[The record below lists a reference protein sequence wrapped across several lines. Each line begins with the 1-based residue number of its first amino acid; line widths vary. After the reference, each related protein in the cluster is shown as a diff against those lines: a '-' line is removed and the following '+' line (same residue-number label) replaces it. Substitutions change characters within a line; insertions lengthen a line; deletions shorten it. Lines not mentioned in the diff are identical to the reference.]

1 MAAAS
6 CPACGAPVYANVY
19 HKCGEPNRIGG
30 PDGQIVEV
38 ETPVINADAGVFSEP
53 PTVTATAARTNCDAC
68 GGPLYGDQPHHCDG
82 NKRWYDEGGNA
93 VAGPGYDAQ
102 GHLIHDEVTRVRNVP
117 TQDHAVDVNH
127 VPFEDAPT
135 AGCQLCEEGSPHIHD
150 PSMNGEPLPVFI
162 ANELDHVGEKL
173 EAKSCNEILPGLFVG
188 DWNAGLSFVGSVLNV
203 RDDAPHGNQAAFV
216 EMLVPVPPGH
226 NERYCID
233 PSRLEQ
239 AADKIE
245 TLMGRGPP
253 VLVHCAVGMERSPL
267 AVAAWMVKY
276 RGYASLSEAIKFIQA
291 KRPIVK
297 DRTAWIAITDVAPAP
312 LSEREKYQKMWSH
325 DQYRRVAPGEGAA
338 MHFLGTAKP
347 RFGSTIIDFG
357 AGTGRGALMLAML
370 GRMKVKMVDF
380 ADNCLDDEVRQA
392 LTTQSHALSFQ
403 VADLSQTIPLTEE
416 YGYCTDVMEHIP
428 PEQVDQVLQNILASA
443 QHVYFQISC
452 TDDSCGV
459 LIGHPLHLSVHE
471 PNWWLAKFMALK
483 CQVHFWKDEGHG
495 CTAYVTAWSTGKEIT
510 EKGELNIEEEKIRE
524 NVRANSGDQVDAVTG
539 EAFRWQQVRPYESN
553 GREVMILGG
562 GPSLNGQMDEI
573 KRLQSEGCALVTLNG
588 AYNWAQEKGL
598 TISSTIVVDA
608 RPFNARFT
616 HPVEP
621 NPLTMYLI
629 GSQCDPSVLEGL
641 PRERTFLWNTTAE
654 MIQDILE
661 EHVGP
666 GKWFGVVG
674 GCTVLLRAI
683 PLLRMLGYS
692 KFHLFGCDSCVTGIP
707 DDTPNAALLD
717 YEHKHHA
724 FCQPENDRIPVFPTI
739 VGGRKFWC
747 SAWQSAQA
755 AEFIRLIE
763 VMGNEFEIKVHGE
776 GLLGWILQHGYDL
789 DVEAEQNAAAAGA

>member
-102 GHLIHDEVTRVRNVP
+102 GHLIHDEVTHLRNVQ

-127 VPFEDAPT
+127 VQFEDAPELSNHDV
-135 AGCQLCEEGSPHIHD
+135 GQDKYHKWCSCETD
-150 PSMNGEPLPVFI
+150 LV
-162 ANELDHVGEKL
+162 L
-173 EAKSCNEILPGLFVG
+173 VG
-188 DWNAGLSFVGSVLNV
+188 DSAKGC
-203 RDDAPHGNQAAFV
+203 AC
-216 EMLVPVPPGH
+216 PP
-226 NERYCID
+226 
-233 PSRLEQ
+233 
-239 AADKIE
+239 DKLTE
-245 TLMGRGPP
+245 
-253 VLVHCAVGMERSPL
+253 AE
-267 AVAAWMVKY
+267 KY
-276 RGYASLSEAIKFIQA
+276 RL
-291 KRPIVK
+291 
-297 DRTAWIAITDVAPAP
+297 
-312 LSEREKYQKMWSH
+312 MWSH
-325 DQYRRVAPGEGAA
+325 EQYRRVAPGEGAA

-539 EAFRWQQVRPYESN
+539 ETFRWQQVRPYESN

-616 HPVEP
+616 HPVEA

-724 FCQPENDRIPVFPTI
+724 FSQPENDRIPVFPTI

-747 SAWQSAQA
+747 SAWMTAQA
-755 AEFIRLIE
+755 HEYIRLIE
-763 VMGNEFEIKVHGE
+763 VMGNEFEIKVHGD

-789 DVEAEQNAAAAGA
+789 DVEAEKNAAATGA